1 MEMVMP
7 RAFSSGAL
15 SIWSKAVKATLG
27 FFSARA
33 LVMAAVRVVL
43 PWSMWPIVPTLLWGL
58 ERSNFCFAM
67 FSFPGG
73 APTPPPRRAWGPT
86 HAGAVYVY
94 VAAGGLEPPTPRL

>member
-27 FFSARA
+27 FFSART
-33 LVMAAVRVVL
+33 LVMAAVSVVL

-58 ERSNFCFAM
+58 ERSNFCLAM
-67 FSFPGG
+67 LLNLL
-73 APTPPPRRAWGPT
+73 
-86 HAGAVYVY
+86 VYRL
-94 VAAGGLEPPTPRL
+94 VAAGGAATPPPPVFSPRAPHPDSPPQWAAIG